1 MRSSSPIRHR
11 VEPSEEGY
19 LLLSV
24 MFLMAI
30 LALWLSV
37 AVPRMTKS
45 IQRDRDLETIERGK
59 QYIRAIQLY
68 YRKFGAYPPSV
79 DALVKTNDIRFLRKR
94 YIDPT
99 TGKDDW
105 KPILF
110 GQNKVPT
117 AMGFFGQPLSTGGSI
132 AGIGPSGGNGLNGAN
147 GSSSNGSFFGPS
159 GSSGFGGA
167 PGTSNGGNGSP
178 SGGSIF
184 GSSDNGSNGATGSGS
199 TDNSGGSTGSGTSG
213 SGSSGAPGVSGT
225 DANGSSTGGTGLT
238 GQTFGG
244 AGIIGFSPASPK
256 QSILVY
262 KKKDHY
268 NEWEFTYDPIMD
280 MKMMSG
286 GNTGMIGQPASQAG
300 IPGITSTGTTPT
312 TGTTGTPDNS
322 PGSAPPMP
330 PDTSAPQP

>member
-1 MRSSSPIRHR
+1 MLSPSTIRR
-11 VEPSEEGY
+11 PVKPSEEGY

-45 IQRDRDLETIERGK
+45 IQRDRDLETMERGK

-68 YRKFGAYPPSV
+68 YRKFGAYPPSI
-79 DALVKTNDIRFLRKR
+79 DALVKTNDIRFLRKK

-105 KPILF
+105 KPIMF

-132 AGIGPSGGNGLNGAN
+132 AGIGPSGGNGLNGVN
-147 GSSSNGSFFGPS
+147 GSNPGGGLFNS
-159 GSSGFGGA
+159 GGGSGFGN
-167 PGTSNGGNGSP
+167 S

-184 GSSDNGSNGATGSGS
+184 SSSDSSSNPAQSS
-199 TDNSGGSTGSGTSG
+199 TDNSANNSTNSSGSSGTGAG
-213 SGSSGAPGVSGT
+213 SGSSAGAGQ
-225 DANGSSTGGTGLT
+225 NGSSSSGFGNTGLT

-244 AGIIGFSPASPK
+244 GGIIGFSPASPK

-262 KKKDHY
+262 KTKDHY
-268 NEWEFTYDPIMD
+268 NAWEFTYDPIMD
-280 MKMMSG
+280 MKIMSG
-286 GNTGMIGQPASQAG
+286 GNTGMIGQPAGTMNGQAG
-300 IPGITSTGTTPT
+300 LPGINMPSQGPGTGSTNSPQNGLGSTPT
-312 TGTTGTPDNS
+312 
-322 PGSAPPMP
+322 MP
-330 PDTSAPQP
+330 PDTSAPQQ